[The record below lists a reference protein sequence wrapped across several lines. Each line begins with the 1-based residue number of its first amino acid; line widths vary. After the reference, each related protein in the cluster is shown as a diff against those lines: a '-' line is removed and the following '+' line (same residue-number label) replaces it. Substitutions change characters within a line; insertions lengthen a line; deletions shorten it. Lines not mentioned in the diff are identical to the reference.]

1 MNLFMAKYSEI
12 IKGLKPEPEPYEGA
26 IGVEEAKKR
35 IGGEAMYRL
44 ALKAGLL
51 IPVVKRNRLTLYD
64 YKKTIECWKLICQIG
79 DKGLEKMIYEKNK
92 ERKNAIC

>member
-1 MNLFMAKYSEI
+1 MAKYSDV
-12 IKGLKPEPEPYEGA
+12 IKNLKPDSEPYEGA

-51 IPVVKRNRLTLYD
+51 VPVVKRNRLTLYD
-64 YKKTIECWKLICQIG
+64 YKKTIDCWKLISQIG
-79 DKGLEKMIYEKNK
+79 YEGLEKMAYEKNK
-92 ERKNAIC
+92 GRKNAIC